1 MNDVETEYP
10 MLKTGCW
17 LVAVLFVTACVSYAD
32 RLVLSVLVDPLRA
45 SLGLTDPAVGVL
57 QGPAFTL
64 IYVFSSLLFG
74 RLADRRNRRLLL
86 LGGASA
92 WCLTT
97 LLCGFAQGFWT
108 LFAGRMLVGISEATL
123 IPPAISMI
131 ADSFAP
137 RRRGMAV
144 GVFAMGTCIGSP
156 LGITAGGALLA
167 AAQSGSFRPWPLV
180 GVLEPWRLVLVLMGI
195 IGFVGP
201 VLILTL
207 SEPKRRANAEGTD
220 MRAAVRHFTAD
231 RRLLV
236 PLYLGM
242 GLLSIGDYSMY
253 AWVPATL
260 SRRFDWPSDRVGVVF
275 GLITAGGSVAG
286 ALGGGWIS
294 DLWARRGSTYSRL
307 SACAV
312 AAAAALFGAVAIS
325 GNRPGFVLLG
335 LGLWIFAS
343 TCGGVGGIAAI
354 QDVVPSQFRGT
365 GVSLLTFCNT
375 LLGLGCGPTFVALTT
390 ELVYGAPSSVGFA
403 ITTVVAPAALVSCW
417 LFLLARG
424 KFSAAPPAPAPII
437 ATQHS

>member
-1 MNDVETEYP
+1 
-10 MLKTGCW
+10 
-17 LVAVLFVTACVSYAD
+17 VSYAD

-45 SLGLTDPAVGVL
+45 SLGLTDSAVGVL

-86 LGGASA
+86 FGGASA

-97 LLCGFAQGFWT
+97 VFCGFAQGFWT

-137 RRRGMAV
+137 RSRGMAV

-167 AAQSGSFRPWPLV
+167 AAQSGRFHPLPLV
-180 GVLEPWRLVLVLMGI
+180 GGLDPWRLVLVLMGF
-195 IGFVGP
+195 IGFLGP
-201 VLILTL
+201 LLILTL
-207 SEPKRRANAEGTD
+207 SEPRRRESAEGSD
-220 MRAAVRHFTAD
+220 LRAAVRHFILD
-231 RRLLV
+231 RGLLI

-242 GLLSIGDYSMY
+242 GLLAIGDYSMY

-260 SRRFDWPSDRVGVVF
+260 SRRFDWPSDRVGLAF
-275 GLITAGGSVAG
+275 GVITAGASVAG

-294 DLWARRGSTYSRL
+294 DLWSRRGGTNSRL
-307 SACAV
+307 LACALAAV
-312 AAAAALFGAVAIS
+312 AALIGAAAIS
-325 GNRPGFVLLG
+325 GNRPVFVLAG

-343 TCGGVGGIAAI
+343 TCGGVGGIAVLQEI
-354 QDVVPSQFRGT
+354 VPSQFRGT

-375 LLGLGCGPTFVALTT
+375 LLGLGCGPTLVALTT
-390 ELVYGAPSSVGFA
+390 ELLYGSPSSVGFS
-403 ITTVVAPAALVSCW
+403 ITTIVAPAAFVSCW
-417 LFLLARG
+417 LFLVARR
-424 KFSAAPPAPAPII
+424 KLSAAPAERAPVI
-437 ATQHS
+437 AMQRT